1 MKDRNIE
8 DKRNADNNECGMLNS
23 DMTLVNADCDICHVF
38 FIESY
43 LVYIEIVFTLF
54 TFLLRMKIELIQSSF
69 RDATTFSSFLFF
81 YLSELISF
89 RMPISILFCFI
100 SPREELLT

>member
-23 DMTLVNADCDICHVF
+23 DMTLVNADCDIWPVRF

-43 LVYIEIVFTLF
+43 LVCIEIIFTLF
-54 TFLLRMKIELIQSSF
+54 TFLLRMKIALIQSSF
-69 RDATTFSSFLFF
+69 LDATTFSSFLFF

-89 RMPISILFCFI
+89 RMPISI
-100 SPREELLT
+100 